1 MKEKKVKS
9 TANSFMK
16 NVAMLICSQIL
27 IKVLGLIYKLVI
39 TNMKGFG
46 NEGVGYYSA
55 GYQIYSLLLTLSSI
69 GIPSVISKLVSERL
83 AVNDKSGAHRIFV
96 VSMRFFATIG
106 LIFSI
111 GLFFGAD
118 FIATHILNVPDTAYV
133 MKVLAPAI
141 VFVSVSAV
149 LRGYFAGQQDMKPTS
164 GSQTLEQL
172 LNCVLSIT
180 FVYACIGKEAY
191 IMAAAGN
198 LSTTLAIMIT
208 VIYLV
213 AYYKRNKIV
222 PEKDQISPEAKKT
235 DRQLLKTILTISIPI
250 TLSSIICVIS
260 SVIDTTTVSNCIQ
273 IAFGDT
279 GMTKEALESLAM
291 TKAGILSKVDTL
303 VSFPLAI
310 NIALSTALV
319 PSIAE
324 SIAKK
329 EEKVAE
335 KRLSFSVFAS
345 ILIILPCAAG
355 FITLASP
362 ILKMIYPTASDGALI
377 LQIAA
382 IYMIFTAINQTING
396 GLYGLNLQKV
406 PGIALAI
413 GVIIKT
419 ILNIIL
425 VSNKTIN
432 IAGAAIGT
440 LVCQVVVFIICFR
453 VLNNRLKVKLDLKKN
468 LLKPAIAS
476 IIMGAIVY
484 VTYYVSHI
492 FVGNTISTIL
502 AILVGVIVYAV
513 LILKLNIVLKE
524 DIMMLPFGTKIYP
537 ILEKMHLCK

>member
-476 IIMGAIVY
+476 IIMGAVVY